1 MSPARLMLA
10 LSVLAAFAVGG
21 CRSGFDTPPSDEV
34 LVLSGGTVIDVSDH
48 GTRTADLADAVVVI
62 RNGRIDAVGP
72 KASTTVP
79 AGARVIDATGG
90 FIVPGLHDVFATVN
104 NQAQAN
110 AFLYMGV
117 TSIVGLDE
125 PGGRRG
131 PLFLGAHPGPRV
143 HRLDD
148 LTGYD
153 ASALGPDQRTV
164 YDLTTLGRR
173 LSDDELVQEIDR
185 LADDGVE
192 VLLLYYTLSPDQ
204 VRLAAEHARSR
215 GVATIGELGAS
226 TYRDA
231 VEAGVM
237 AFVHTSRYSLDL
249 APPDLRDAVAKAP
262 FGPPRR
268 EFYRF
273 LTTLQADDARLIEH
287 ARMLAAGRTALIPTL
302 AMNYLELPGHANPW
316 KEPVA
321 ALLDPADIHL
331 PADRQTGEQ
340 VQPADAVR
348 DAFPDLSAET
358 LQMLEGVYCRAGA
371 TYLAGSGTDA
381 FGTMAG
387 ISLHIELASLV
398 DECLTPR
405 QALAAATANVSER
418 FAWPRTG
425 KIEAGAD
432 ADVLVLD
439 ADPTLDIANLKR
451 IRHVILGGTPLDR
464 EALLRPPS

>member
-1 MSPARLMLA
+1 MTRLQRTAIPLI
-10 LSVLAAFAVGG
+10 LSVAMPAG
-21 CRSGFDTPPSDEV
+21 CRPAPEAPPPGDV
-34 LVLSGGTVIDVSDH
+34 LVVRGGTLVDVSNR
-48 GTRTADLADAVVVI
+48 GNGSADLADAVVVI
-62 RNGRIDAVGP
+62 RDGRIDAVGP
-72 KASTTVP
+72 AASTPVP
-79 AGARVIDATGG
+79 DAARVIDATGG

-131 PLFLGAHPGPRV
+131 PLFLDADPGPRV

-148 LTGYD
+148 VTGYD
-153 ASALGPDQRTV
+153 ASALAPDQRTV
-164 YDLTTLGRR
+164 YDLTTLGRK
-173 LSDDELVQEIDR
+173 LSDEELTQEIDR
-185 LADDGVE
+185 LAARGID

-204 VRLAAEHARSR
+204 LRLAAEHARTR
-215 GVATIGELGAS
+215 GLATIGELGAS
-226 TYRDA
+226 TYRDGI
-231 VEAGVM
+231 EAGVM

-273 LTTLQADDARLIEH
+273 LTSVREDDPRLADH
-287 ARMLAAGRTALIPTL
+287 ARMLAAGGTALIPTM

-316 KEPVA
+316 TEPVA
-321 ALLDPADIHL
+321 VLLDPADIHL
-331 PADRQTGEQ
+331 PADRETGEQ

-348 DAFPDLSAET
+348 DAFPVRSAET

-387 ISLHIELASLV
+387 ISLHIELAMLV
-398 DECLTPR
+398 DRCLTPR
-405 QALAAATANVSER
+405 QALAAATTNVSER

-425 KIEAGAD
+425 TIEAGAD

-439 ADPTLDIANLKR
+439 ADPTIDVANLKR
-451 IRHVILGGTPLDR
+451 IRHLILGGRPIDR
-464 EALLRPPS
+464 EALVRPPS